1 MGRRIARGGRGCGLS
16 HLPSKL
22 GSMNRAR
29 PPIRVRWSAAML
41 GAVSGLFAT
50 LVFSLTAYI
59 LLALIYRIG
68 WDDGNRFGWTGLA
81 VSLFAG
87 QFLAGYVAGRLTRT
101 PYAGINGGLAGAG
114 CYAVFALLSRLGG
127 SPAGVSTLV
136 VFGAAAV
143 LLGYGGG
150 KLAGRRYRSP
160 PAEGG
165 DAALDLEK
173 PEEWEMRRLTT
184 GDIED
189 G

>member
-1 MGRRIARGGRGCGLS
+1 MGRRISPGGRGCGPS
-16 HLPSKL
+16 QLPSRL
-22 GSMNRAR
+22 GAMNRAR
-29 PPIRVRWSAAML
+29 PPLRVRWSAALL

-59 LLALIYRIG
+59 LLALIYRVG
-68 WDDGNRFGWTGLA
+68 WDAGNRLGWMGLA

-87 QFLAGYVAGRLTRT
+87 QFLAGYVAGRLTRN
-101 PYAGINGGLAGAG
+101 PNAGINGGLAAAG

-127 SPAGVSTLV
+127 SPAGVLTLV

-150 KLAGRRYRSP
+150 KLAGRRYRNP

-165 DAALDLEK
+165 DAAPET
-173 PEEWEMRRLTT
+173 EEWEMRELDKR
-184 GDIED
+184 G
-189 G
+189 